1 MLTDTAIRAAKPR
14 EKSYKLF
21 DSLGLYL
28 EVASTGSKLWRFKYR
43 HDGRENRLA
52 LGAHPDTSLKQARER
67 RDAARRQ
74 LAASSPPALIP
85 AASGRPRSWRPRIRL
100 KQSPANGW
108 RCKIKKLAPATFAK
122 AVWIFETLVF
132 PYIGSRPIAKL
143 GAVDVLKVLKRIE
156 GRGIHET
163 AHRTRQRCATS

>member
-21 DSLGLYL
+21 DGLGLYL

-74 LAASSPPALIP
+74 LAAGIDPSSQRQAEKVATANTFEAVARMAG
-85 AASGRPRSWRPRIRL
+85 AAR
-100 KQSPANGW
+100 KEA
-108 RCKIKKLAPATFAK
+108 
-122 AVWIFETLVF
+122 
-132 PYIGSRPIAKL
+132 
-143 GAVDVLKVLKRIE
+143 GAGHL
-156 GRGIHET
+156 
-163 AHRTRQRCATS
+163 RQGGMYL